1 MARRYP
7 ILLCLALVLAATL
20 ILLGPV
26 ADTRACSID
35 GVASLSANGNTAS
48 LNGAS
53 ANASTV
59 SYWAPFTLIAAAPGD
74 TLHLSEN
81 ISNVSRSI
89 PKESVK
95 LPFKWSFGDG
105 ATALGQTATHSYA
118 HTGWYKITVQYYW
131 PAHRQWVQFDSA
143 EQHIVPAS
151 SLFWTNFGYYAGKVF
166 LGALRVVIWAVLLGI
181 IALLVIDRIRP
192 DVRRRWLRRR
202 SGAKTG

>member
-1 MARRYP
+1 
-7 ILLCLALVLAATL
+7 LALAATL
-20 ILLGPV
+20 VLLAPV
-26 ADTRACSID
+26 AVTRACSLD
-35 GVASLSANGNTAS
+35 GIASLSVNGNTAS

-53 ANASTV
+53 PTAS
-59 SYWAPFTLIAAAPGD
+59 SLAYWAPFTLIAAAPGD
-74 TLHLSEN
+74 TFHLSEN

-151 SLFWTNFGYYAGKVF
+151 SLLWTNFGFYAGKVF
-166 LGALRVVIWAVLLGI
+166 IGALRLVIWAVLVGI

-192 DVRRRWLRRR
+192 GVRGRLLRRR
-202 SGAKTG
+202 SGA